1 MTDPATVEKVARALE
16 KLMGPVVGSP
26 EYLADPVKRARAE
39 KRLRDAAMSQALAAL
54 AAHEAAIKEAG
65 MAVVPRE
72 PTEAMV
78 WAGDEAAQTCIVD
91 DPCGKAGAHVWADMI
106 AASEAADLASA
117 RGRG

>member
-1 MTDPATVEKVARALE
+1 MTDTATVEKVARAIRDGNNWTAL
-16 KLMGPVVGSP
+16 S
-26 EYLADPVKRARAE
+26 AE
-39 KRLRDAAMSQALAAL
+39 QLALASI
-54 AAHEAAIKEAG
+54 AAYEQAIKDAG
-65 MAVVPRE
+65 MVVVPRE